1 MIPSA
6 WMQMEEFPLTPNGKI
21 DRKRLPAIETRFVA
35 LIGPSTRRQP
45 QTPFEAEI
53 AENWKSMLRVQEIGV
68 TDDFFELGGHSL
80 LAMRLVGAIRSKYK
94 VNITLAKFF
103 QEPTVQA
110 LAAHVERL
118 VKEFAAA
125 QASEADRNPVKV

>member
-1 MIPSA
+1 
-6 WMQMEEFPLTPNGKI
+6 
-21 DRKRLPAIETRFVA
+21 
-35 LIGPSTRRQP
+35 
-45 QTPFEAEI
+45 
-53 AENWKSMLRVQEIGV
+53 MLRVAEVGV

-80 LAMRLVGAIRSKYK
+80 LAMRLVGSIRTKYK
-94 VNITLAKFF
+94 VDITLAKFL

-125 QASEADRNPVKV
+125 QAPAANREMVAV